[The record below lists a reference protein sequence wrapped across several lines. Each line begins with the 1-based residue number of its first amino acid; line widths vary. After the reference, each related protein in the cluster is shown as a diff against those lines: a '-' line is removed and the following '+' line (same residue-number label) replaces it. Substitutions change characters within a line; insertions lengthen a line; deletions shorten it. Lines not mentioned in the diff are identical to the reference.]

1 MAAFLIVNMLKSF
14 LLIVVLV
21 VATAWVVRVQAQTE
35 GEPTGGEKCGVE
47 CSPSCP
53 QNCG

>member
-1 MAAFLIVNMLKSF
+1 MAALLIVNMLKSF

-35 GEPTGGEKCGVE
+35 GEKCSVE